1 MVILR
6 EILKNKSPEYFSKF
20 LHIENN
26 VKNVASRV
34 RTIFSTYTNH
44 DINHLQNVESYV
56 NEIVNEKSSK
66 KLTADEIFCLL
77 SAVWLHDI
85 GMIPLDDDIKKFNNM
100 SNNERE
106 KFTQK
111 IRDNH
116 HLRSKLYVEKHE
128 RELNL
133 NEDES
138 EIIGNICKGHRKINL
153 TNLKDGFLENKI
165 RVNILASILRL
176 ADECDV
182 SQSRES
188 SLSVEG
194 IDDDIKKKHY
204 RIHELISTVNINHE
218 NKYIELRGKLLENN
232 DEYIVNK
239 TKEKII
245 TELKEINP
253 FLNKIDIYLDDVI
266 LNIKRS
272 RDLLKKEIILNLSEK
287 KDINSIVDDF
297 TSKKDLEDK
306 LESFI
311 QDNILSE
318 ELNISRD
325 IIKFKEIYKLF
336 SEEDM
341 KLFYFS
347 EYVQSMVNK
356 CFLTIENNFNVLCNE
371 INSNLRLELIKR
383 SPTAF
388 HMLLF
393 TDEIIENPKFNF
405 SSNQNGILMLD
416 SIILFGIFNDIYHY
430 NTLSD
435 IEFIEKNIRKL
446 NIYNEEFLLS
456 KINYCKELRRI
467 ENEQKNK

>member
-20 LHIENN
+20 SHIENN

-44 DINHLQNVESYV
+44 DINHLQNVECYV
-56 NEIVNEKSSK
+56 NEIVNETSSK
-66 KLTADEIFCLL
+66 KLTVDEIFCLL

-85 GMIPLDDDIKKFNNM
+85 GMIPVDDEIKKFNSM
-100 SNNERE
+100 SKNERE

-111 IRDNH
+111 IRENH

-128 RELNL
+128 KELNL

-138 EIIGNICKGHRKINL
+138 TIIGNICKGHRKVNL

-165 RVNILASILRL
+165 RVNSLASILRL

-194 IDDDIKKKHY
+194 IGDDIKKKHY

-218 NKYIELRGKLLENN
+218 TKNIELRGTLFVNN
-232 DEYIVNK
+232 DKYIVNK
-239 TKEKII
+239 TKKKII
-245 TELKEINP
+245 TELKEISP
-253 FLNKIDIYLDDVI
+253 FLNKIDIYVDDVI

-272 RDLLKKEIILNLSEK
+272 RKLVKKNIILKLSEK
-287 KDINSIVDDF
+287 KDINSLVDDF
-297 TSKKDLEDK
+297 TSKEYLDDK
-306 LESFI
+306 LESLI

-318 ELNISRD
+318 ELNISSD
-325 IIKFKEIYKLF
+325 ITKFTKIYKLF
-336 SEEDM
+336 SKEDI
-341 KLFYFS
+341 KLFFFS
-347 EYVQSMVNK
+347 EYVQNMVNK

-371 INSNLRLELIKR
+371 TERNLRLELIKR

-388 HMLLF
+388 HMLFF
-393 TDEIIENPKFNF
+393 TEEIIKNPTFNI

-416 SIILFGIFNDIYHY
+416 SLILFGIFNDIYHY
-430 NTLSD
+430 STLRD
-435 IEFIEKNIRKL
+435 IEFIEKNISKL
-446 NIYNEEFLLS
+446 NIYHEEYLLS